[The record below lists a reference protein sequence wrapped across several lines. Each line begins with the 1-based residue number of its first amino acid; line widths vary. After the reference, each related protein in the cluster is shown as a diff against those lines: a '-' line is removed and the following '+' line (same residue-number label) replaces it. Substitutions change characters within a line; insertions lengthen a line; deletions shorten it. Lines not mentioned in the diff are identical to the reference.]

1 MGCKKCKGYGY
12 FGRVGVFEVTRINT
26 IFGREI
32 ASGMNQKEMDKKLE
46 QLRTHSIIE
55 DVLDKAADGTT
66 SMEVAI
72 QFISDYE
79 EIFS

>member
-1 MGCKKCKGYGY
+1 
-12 FGRVGVFEVTRINT
+12 
-26 IFGREI
+26 
-32 ASGMNQKEMDKKLE
+32 MNQKEMDKKLE